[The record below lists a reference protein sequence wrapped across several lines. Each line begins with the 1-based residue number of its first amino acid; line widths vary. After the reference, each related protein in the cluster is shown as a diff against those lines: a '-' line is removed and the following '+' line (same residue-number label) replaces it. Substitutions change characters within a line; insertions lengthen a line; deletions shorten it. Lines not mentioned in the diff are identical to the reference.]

1 MTRMT
6 SPLFP
11 MTLAAMAVGLVAS
24 PPDRLYA
31 GRSFRPSAGDRR
43 RRPHAGADD
52 RRHRHRPAPGYARP
66 RSGPDPVLGLD
77 RIRERPAVVQQIA
90 GDGRAVSKRRP
101 TGIRRHVVQFVPPIA
116 GT

>member
-1 MTRMT
+1 MLALMT
-6 SPLFP
+6 
-11 MTLAAMAVGLVAS
+11 
-24 PPDRLYA
+24 A
-31 GRSFRPSAGDRR
+31 GIAIDRR
-43 RRPHAGADD
+43 RAM
-52 RRHRHRPAPGYARP
+52 PAP